1 MPMDSGVDVA
11 MVAGQTMTRRKPMKH
26 LPPAPPSLSVVPIRH
41 AMAHGAASGG
51 ARHGL
56 ALLGVVC
63 AVQLGACDDEPSTDI
78 EAALPNPTETVI
90 EPVQPAVPPPPADG
104 ALIDVS
110 AASRVGVVLDE
121 IPEELRASLA
131 DFYLAQ
137 PAEFW
142 TERAIRQLQHTTYR
156 LTYRTF
162 YYDESEG
169 KQMLALPPR
178 QLWNVELAAA
188 GARRETTADGHDA
201 VLIDYTL
208 ATTLLSD
215 SVTPG
220 ESEPALDPIG
230 GMWSEPFSLP
240 LDPEFVFQR
249 TGYACIDEDGYPLN
263 TADSENVPQ
272 VYDDYCEV
280 ETPDEPS
287 CHLTQFPLESCVEA
301 LDRAVGRVD
310 MELLF
315 ERVPYT
321 AEAAAA
327 VRVGTYTQSE
337 GPDLRVIPE
346 GLANNRITYRYI
358 EPDSCALAEGCV
370 TGSGW
375 RRLLLYDASIENAS
389 PVELS
394 VGPVSDESPFVQR
407 NVFEFSECHEHYHY
421 SHYGNFTYGDSPGE
435 KRAFCI
441 ESTDR
446 YFNSEQTPLAHPFGC
461 DNQGI
466 ASGWGDTYIAGIECN
481 WIDITDL
488 EVPESGLEQSLEFAL
503 NPDGFICE
511 GTPVVD
517 ADGEQ
522 VFTPTDEVGE
532 NGGVVEKPSCDFV
545 EAYAA
550 NNRGVQNVT
559 IPSDGGFITAACTRS
574 QAGPLRDCG
583 FVEQAENLYCEPG
596 STVTL
601 SCSLPEG
608 AAAQAL
614 RVCEN
619 SVALGGVTACMYV
632 DALTTA
638 VVDGEATVAT
648 FTCPAARSDVETG
661 GFGYFAAPLLPTDA
675 PAPVTCVV
683 GG

>member
-1 MPMDSGVDVA
+1 
-11 MVAGQTMTRRKPMKH
+11 MKH
-26 LPPAPPSLSVVPIRH
+26 LSTTPTVRSAVHLRAAVRACIRASSPRGVAALAVLCAAPLV
-41 AMAHGAASGG
+41 
-51 ARHGL
+51 
-56 ALLGVVC
+56 
-63 AVQLGACDDEPSTDI
+63 ACDDDPSTAI
-78 EAALPNPTETVI
+78 ESALPADPPETVI
-90 EPVQPAVPPPPADG
+90 EPNQPVVPPASPEG

-110 AASRVGVVLDE
+110 AASQVGVVLDE
-121 IPEELRASLA
+121 VPEGLREPLA
-131 DFYLAQ
+131 AYYLSQ

-142 TERAIRQLQHTTYR
+142 SQRAVRQLQHTSYR
-156 LTYRTF
+156 LTYRAF
-162 YYDESEG
+162 YYEESEA

-178 QLWNVELAAA
+178 ELWNIELAE
-188 GARRETTADGHDA
+188 GGPRRETTADGHDA
-201 VLIDYTL
+201 VLVDYTL
-208 ATTLLSD
+208 STTLLSD
-215 SVTPG
+215 AVTPG
-220 ESEPALDPIG
+220 ESEPALGTIG
-230 GMWSEPFSLP
+230 GVWAEAFSLP

-249 TGYACIDEDGYPLN
+249 TGYACIDEDGYPLG

-272 VYDDYCEV
+272 VYDDFCEV

-287 CHLTQFPLESCVEA
+287 CHLTEYPVESCLEA
-301 LDRAVGRVD
+301 LERAIGRVD

-321 AEAAAA
+321 SEAADA
-327 VRVGTYTQSE
+327 VRVATYTQSE

-358 EPDSCALAEGCV
+358 EPDSCALVEGCV

-389 PVELS
+389 PVALT

-407 NVFEFSECHEHYHY
+407 NVFEFSACHEHYHY
-421 SHYGNFTYGDSPGE
+421 GHYGNFSYGESPGE

-488 EVPESGLEQSLEFAL
+488 EIPEGDSVLQSLQFAL
-503 NPDGFICE
+503 NPDDFICE

-517 ADGEQ
+517 AAGEP

-545 EAYAA
+545 DGYAS
-550 NNRGVQNVT
+550 NNLGVQDVR
-559 IPSDGGFITAACTRS
+559 IPSDGGFITAECTRG

-583 FVEQAENLYCEPG
+583 FVEREENLPCAPG

-601 SCSLPEG
+601 DCSIPEG
-608 AAAQAL
+608 GPTQVL

-619 SVALGGVTACMYV
+619 SVALGGVTACMYA
-632 DALTTA
+632 DALATA
-638 VVDGEATVAT
+638 VVDGAGTLVS

-661 GFGYFAAPLLPTDA
+661 GYGYFGASLMPNE
-675 PAPVTCVV
+675 PAVGVTCVV
-683 GG
+683 AE

>member
-1 MPMDSGVDVA
+1 MFG
-11 MVAGQTMTRRKPMKH
+11 MVAADHDSKPMKH
-26 LPPAPPSLSVVPIRH
+26 SPLSPPARPAPPTRALSEASTRS
-41 AMAHGAASGG
+41 GSRRGRAA
-51 ARHGL
+51 
-56 ALLGVVC
+56 LGV
-63 AVQLGACDDEPSTDI
+63 LGAVVLVACDNDPSTVV
-78 EAALPNPTETVI
+78 ESALPTDPPETVI
-90 EPVQPAVPPPPADG
+90 EPNQPVVPPVVAEG

-110 AASRVGVVLDE
+110 AASQVGVVLDE
-121 IPEELRASLA
+121 IPEALRAPLA
-131 DFYLAQ
+131 AYYLSQ

-156 LTYRTF
+156 LTYRAF
-162 YYDESEG
+162 YYEESEA

-178 QLWNVELAAA
+178 QLWDIELGEG

-201 VLIDYTL
+201 VLVDYTL

-215 SVTPG
+215 AATPG
-220 ESEPALDPIG
+220 ESEPALAAIG
-230 GMWSEPFSLP
+230 GVWSEAFSLP

-249 TGYACIDEDGYPLN
+249 TGYACIDEDGYPLG

-272 VYDDYCEV
+272 VYDDFCEV

-287 CHLTQFPLESCVEA
+287 CHLTQFPVESCVEA
-301 LDRAVGRVD
+301 LERAVGRVD

-315 ERVPYT
+315 ERAPYT
-321 AEAAAA
+321 SEAADA
-327 VRVGTYTQSE
+327 VRVVNYTQSE
-337 GPDLRVIPE
+337 APDLRVIPE

-358 EPDSCALAEGCV
+358 EPDSCALVEGCV

-389 PVELS
+389 PVELA
-394 VGPVSDESPFVQR
+394 VGAVDDESPFVQR
-407 NVFEFSECHEHYHY
+407 NVFEFSACHEHYHY
-421 SHYGNFTYGDSPGE
+421 SHYGNFSYGEAPGE
-435 KRAFCI
+435 KRAFCV

-488 EVPESGLEQSLEFAL
+488 EIPEGGIEQELEFAL

-517 ADGEQ
+517 AAGEQ

-545 EAYAA
+545 DGYAS
-550 NNRGVQNVT
+550 NNLAVQSVT
-559 IPSDGGFITAACTRS
+559 VPDDGGFITAECTRG

-583 FVEQAENLYCEPG
+583 FVEREENLPCTPG

-601 SCSLPEG
+601 DCTIPEG
-608 AAAQAL
+608 GPTQVL

-619 SVALGGVTACMYV
+619 SVTLGGVTACMYV
-632 DALTTA
+632 DALATA
-638 VVDGEATVAT
+638 VVESAGTAVT

-661 GFGYFAAPLLPTDA
+661 GYGYFGASLMPNE
-675 PAPVTCVV
+675 PAVGVTCAVV
-683 GG
+683 DG

>member
-1 MPMDSGVDVA
+1 
-11 MVAGQTMTRRKPMKH
+11 MKH
-26 LPPAPPSLSVVPIRH
+26 PPFAPTVHSSALTRSTSQASLRVRSRR
-41 AMAHGAASGG
+41 AAALGALG
-51 ARHGL
+51 AG
-56 ALLGVVC
+56 
-63 AVQLGACDDEPSTDI
+63 AVAVAVLGACDDDDPDTVVES
-78 EAALPNPTETVI
+78 ALPTPPQTVI
-90 EPVQPAVPPPPADG
+90 EPNQPVIPPATPEG

-110 AASRVGVVLDE
+110 AASQVGVVLDE
-121 IPEELRASLA
+121 IPEGLRAPLVEY
-131 DFYLAQ
+131 YLSQ
-137 PAEFW
+137 PAQFW
-142 TERAIRQLQHTTYR
+142 TDRAIRQLQHTTYR
-156 LTYRTF
+156 LTYRGF

-178 QLWNVELAAA
+178 RLWNIELAAA
-188 GARRETTADGHDA
+188 GPRRETTADGHDA
-201 VLIDYTL
+201 VLVDYTL

-215 SVTPG
+215 ATTPG
-220 ESEPALDPIG
+220 ESEPALAAVG

-249 TGYACIDEDGYPLN
+249 TGYACIDEDGYPLG
-263 TADSENVPQ
+263 TADSENVAQ

-280 ETPDEPS
+280 ETPDEAS
-287 CHLTQFPLESCVEA
+287 CHLTQLPVESCVEA
-301 LDRAVGRVD
+301 LERAVGLVE
-310 MELLF
+310 MELSF

-321 AEAAAA
+321 SEAASA
-327 VRVGTYTQSE
+327 VRVEAYTQTE
-337 GPDLRVIPE
+337 GPDLQVIPE

-358 EPDSCALAEGCV
+358 DADSCALVEGCV

-375 RRLLLYDASIENAS
+375 RRLLLYDASIQNAS
-389 PVELS
+389 PVALS
-394 VGPVSDESPFVQR
+394 VGAVDDESPFVQR
-407 NVFEFSECHEHYHY
+407 NVFEFSECHQHYHY
-421 SHYGNFTYGDSPGE
+421 SHYGNFSYGESPGE

-466 ASGWGDTYIAGIECN
+466 ASGWGDTYIAGVECN

-488 EVPESGLEQSLEFAL
+488 EIPDGGIEQSLEFEL

-511 GTPVVD
+511 GTPELD
-517 ADGEQ
+517 AAGVQ
-522 VFTPTDEVGE
+522 VFTPSDEVGE

-545 EAYAA
+545 DGYAA
-550 NNRGVQNVT
+550 NNLAQQT
-559 IPSDGGFITAACTRS
+559 LTLPSDGGFITAACTRG

-583 FVEQAENLYCEPG
+583 FVEQAENLPCEPG
-596 STVTL
+596 STV
-601 SCSLPEG
+601 SVRCSIPAG
-608 AAAQAL
+608 APAQAL

-638 VVDGEATVAT
+638 IVEGDGAVAT
-648 FTCPAARSDVETG
+648 FTCPPARSDVETG
-661 GFGYFAAPLLPTDA
+661 GYGYFAAPLLPTDA
-675 PAPVTCVV
+675 PAPVSCVV

>member
-1 MPMDSGVDVA
+1 V
-11 MVAGQTMTRRKPMKH
+11 
-26 LPPAPPSLSVVPIRH
+26 
-41 AMAHGAASGG
+41 
-51 ARHGL
+51 
-56 ALLGVVC
+56 
-63 AVQLGACDDEPSTDI
+63 LGACDNDPSTVV
-78 EAALPNPTETVI
+78 ESALPADPPETVV
-90 EPVQPAVPPPPADG
+90 EPNLPVVPPADAEG
-104 ALIDVS
+104 ALIEVS
-110 AASRVGVVLDE
+110 TASQVGVVLDE
-121 IPEELRASLA
+121 VPEALRAQLA
-131 DFYLAQ
+131 EYYLAQ

-142 TERAIRQLQHTTYR
+142 TDRAIRQLQHTTYR

-178 QLWNVELAAA
+178 QLWNIELADG

-201 VLIDYTL
+201 VLVDYTL

-215 SVTPG
+215 PVTPG
-220 ESEPALDPIG
+220 ESEPALGAIG
-230 GMWSEPFSLP
+230 GVWSEAFSLP

-249 TGYACIDEDGYPLN
+249 TGYACIDEDGYPLG

-272 VYDDYCEV
+272 VFDDFCEV
-280 ETPDEPS
+280 ETPDEAS
-287 CHLTQFPLESCVEA
+287 CHLTQLPTESCVEA
-301 LDRAVGRVD
+301 LERAVGRVD

-321 AEAAAA
+321 TEAAAA
-327 VRVGTYTQSE
+327 VRVANYTQAE
-337 GPDLRVIPE
+337 APDLRVIPE
-346 GLANNRITYRYI
+346 GLTNNRITYRYI
-358 EPDSCALAEGCV
+358 EPDSCALVEGCV

-389 PVELS
+389 PVNLE
-394 VGPVSDESPFVQR
+394 VGGVDDESPFVQR
-407 NVFEFSECHEHYHY
+407 NVFEFSECHQHYHY
-421 SHYGNFTYGDSPGE
+421 SHYGNFTYGDLPGD

-466 ASGWGDTYIAGIECN
+466 ASGWGDTYIAGVECN

-488 EVPESGLEQSLEFAL
+488 EVPAGGVEQSLEFAL

-511 GTPVVD
+511 GTPEVD
-517 ADGEQ
+517 AAGEQ

-532 NGGVVEKPSCDFV
+532 NGGAVEKPSCDFV
-545 EAYAA
+545 DDYAA
-550 NNRGVQNVT
+550 NNLAVQNVAV
-559 IPSDGGFITAACTRS
+559 PSDGGFITAACTRG

-583 FVEQAENLYCEPG
+583 FAEQAENLPCEPG

-601 SCSLPEG
+601 SCSIPEG
-608 AAAQAL
+608 APAQAL

-632 DALTTA
+632 DALATA
-638 VVDGEATVAT
+638 VVEGAGTIAT

-661 GFGYFAAPLLPTDA
+661 GYGYFAAPLLPDSA
-675 PAPVTCVV
+675 PAAITCAVAE
-683 GG
+683 